1 MQIRTGKA
9 LEQKARVLL
18 AAINRI
24 QTEVAQLQHF
34 TLLDHINSHLI

>member
-9 LEQKARVLL
+9 LEQKAHVLL

-24 QTEVAQLQHF
+24 QTEAVYF
-34 TLLDHINSHLI
+34 TLLDHINSHFI